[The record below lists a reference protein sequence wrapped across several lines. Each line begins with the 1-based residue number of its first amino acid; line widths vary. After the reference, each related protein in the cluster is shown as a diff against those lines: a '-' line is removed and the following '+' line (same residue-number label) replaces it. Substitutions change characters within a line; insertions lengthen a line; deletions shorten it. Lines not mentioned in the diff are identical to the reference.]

1 MRTLAIA
8 LLAGASVLAATGAK
22 AADLTTTTIANPD
35 LVQEARLV
43 CNDYGRCWHEP
54 SDRVI
59 IRRDYYPEDRYYHRY
74 YHRDYGP
81 GFGINAPGVHIGVGP
96 GY

>member
-8 LLAGASVLAATGAK
+8 MLAGVSALAATT
-22 AADLTTTTIANPD
+22 AARADEITTSG
-35 LVQEARLV
+35 VQQVRLV

-74 YHRDYGP
+74 YHRDYRP
-81 GFGINAPGVHIGVGP
+81 GFGINAPGVHIGVGE
-96 GY
+96 Y